1 MPQISIIITA
11 YNAEKTIEK
20 CLNSILDTKY
30 NDYEI
35 ILVNDGSTDNTDG
48 IVQLFASDKIKYF
61 SKPNTGVADSRNF
74 GIEKANGDYI
84 AFVDSDDYISS
95 NYFENIDSYI
105 QEGIDIIKR
114 KGIILSNTLPQTKIE
129 GATFEI
135 TTGEDAFNKL
145 CFTDKYL
152 DTLWSYI
159 IKKSLFTELNFK
171 FEKGRYHE
179 DFGLLPLLI
188 LKANKVVSLPDYV
201 YYYVQS
207 ENSIMREKDL
217 SKTIKKAQDA
227 LYHYDNIL
235 STIETYNLSE
245 VTKEHVGIY
254 LTNAILLKIKEFDLT
269 STNFN
274 EKSKMNKD
282 DVEDTANS
290 IEDKIENESLKEQ
303 YKKAE
308 NWYIK
313 ELKKRKIYK
322 NIKARNLKQL
332 IKKIILFTNIKLYKI
347 FAFV

>member
-84 AFVDSDDYISS
+84 AFVDSDDYVSS
-95 NYFENIDSYI
+95 NYFGNIDS
-105 QEGIDIIKR
+105 
-114 KGIILSNTLPQTKIE
+114 
-129 GATFEI
+129 
-135 TTGEDAFNKL
+135 TGEDAFNKL

-207 ENSIMREKDL
+207 ENSIMREQDL

-245 VTKEHVGIY
+245 VTKENVGIY

>member
-1 MPQISIIITA
+1 M
-11 YNAEKTIEK
+11 
-20 CLNSILDTKY
+20 
-30 NDYEI
+30 
-35 ILVNDGSTDNTDG
+35 
-48 IVQLFASDKIKYF
+48 
-61 SKPNTGVADSRNF
+61 
-74 GIEKANGDYI
+74 
-84 AFVDSDDYISS
+84 
-95 NYFENIDSYI
+95 
-105 QEGIDIIKR
+105 
-114 KGIILSNTLPQTKIE
+114 
-129 GATFEI
+129 
-135 TTGEDAFNKL
+135 
-145 CFTDKYL
+145 
-152 DTLWSYI
+152 
-159 IKKSLFTELNFK
+159 FTELNFK

-207 ENSIMREKDL
+207 ENSIMREQDL

-245 VTKEHVGIY
+245 VTKENVGIY

-290 IEDKIENESLKEQ
+290 IEDKIEKESLKEQ